1 MNGTVILIIIVAII
15 MVGGFCLFDS
25 ENVASWFGN
34 CIGGICTLI
43 AVYLT
48 TQQTSKIQNEN
59 KRIAMEDWKNHRTE
73 IMNNAKR
80 QEKMELRKE
89 RIRFCDD
96 IAMLIGQY
104 SSDISAYYYDCHSC
118 NDEKTKNANRK
129 TAIECFFVINIKLKN
144 IDGDYATKL
153 ISALEDVHKLSSN
166 ESINYKQFQDELNIL
181 HDITVEFIKKYKDC
195 DW

>member
-1 MNGTVILIIIVAII
+1 MNGIIIIIIIAIIIV
-15 MVGGFCLFDS
+15 GGCCLFNS
-25 ENVASWFGN
+25 GNVASLFGN

-43 AVYLT
+43 AVYVT

-129 TAIECFFVINIKLKN
+129 TAVECLFVIKIKLKN

-166 ESINYKQFQDELNIL
+166 ESINYKHFNEKLSIL
-181 HDITVEFIKKYKDC
+181 HDVTVEFIEKYKDC

>member
-25 ENVASWFGN
+25 GNVASWFGN

-129 TAIECFFVINIKLKN
+129 TAVECLFVIKIKLKN

-166 ESINYKQFQDELNIL
+166 ESINYKHFNEKLSIL
-181 HDITVEFIKKYKDC
+181 HDVTVEFIEKYKDC

>member
-1 MNGTVILIIIVAII
+1 MNGIIIIIIIAIIIV
-15 MVGGFCLFDS
+15 GGCCLFNS
-25 ENVASWFGN
+25 GNVASLFGN

-43 AVYLT
+43 AVYVT

>member
-1 MNGTVILIIIVAII
+1 MNGIIIIIIIAIIIV
-15 MVGGFCLFDS
+15 GGCCLFNS
-25 ENVASWFGN
+25 GNVASLFGN

-43 AVYLT
+43 AVYVT

-129 TAIECFFVINIKLKN
+129 TAVECLFVIKIKLKN